1 MYSKKYVSLCTLK
14 STSMCLFAVK
24 DVDVFLLQQVGVSLY
39 SIKRESFCT
48 LSRGSLFLLYQE
60 GVGLY
65 SSKRDLVCTLAR
77 RSH

>member
-39 SIKRESFCT
+39 SFKRESFCT
-48 LSRGSLFLLYQE
+48 LSRGSQFVLQQE
-60 GVGLY
+60 GVDFY
-65 SSKRDLVCTLAR
+65 SIKRESVYTPAR
-77 RSH
+77 GI